1 MIEFKLYKK
10 LHSAGGEMTL
20 DVEINIELGEFVA
33 ISGPSGSGKTT
44 LLRLIA
50 GLAHPERGQI
60 KFQEELWLDT
70 SRGVNL
76 SPQKRNVGM
85 VFQDYALFPNMTV
98 RKNLEYALGN
108 KSPSKIIDEL
118 QQIMEL
124 EDLMDRYP
132 SKLSG
137 GQQQR
142 VALARSI
149 VRRPPILLLDEPLSA
164 LDVVMRSRLQDYI
177 LQLHKRYALTTIL
190 VSHDFV
196 EIFKMADRV
205 IHLDQ
210 GRITLAGAP
219 HEVYFTPT
227 ISGKFKFAGKVL
239 SINPND
245 VVFIVTV
252 LVGMEVTEVIVSEE
266 EVAGLMPGDEVILV
280 SKAFNPMLIRKN
292 GQQS

>member
-1 MIEFKLYKK
+1 MIEFQLHKK
-10 LHSAGGEMTL
+10 LHSAGGEMLL
-20 DVEINIELGEFVA
+20 DVNINVEAGEFIA

-50 GLAHPERGQI
+50 GLAEPERGYIEVQ
-60 KFQEELWLDT
+60 QECWLDT
-70 SRGVNL
+70 RKKINL
-76 SPQKRNVGM
+76 SPQKRNVGF

-98 RKNLEYALGN
+98 RKNLEYALGQN
-108 KSPSKIIDEL
+108 GPSRIIDEL
-118 QQIMEL
+118 TQIMEL
-124 EDLMDRYP
+124 EELMSRYP

-142 VALARSI
+142 VALARSL

-164 LDVVMRSRLQDYI
+164 LDAAMRSRLQDYI

-205 IHLDQ
+205 IQLED
-210 GRITLAGAP
+210 GKIVKSGKP
-219 HEVYFTPT
+219 KDIFFTPT

-239 SINPND
+239 SITQND
-245 VVFIVTV
+245 VVFIVNV
-252 LVGMEVTEVIVSEE
+252 LVGMDVVQVIVSET
-266 EVAGLMPGDEVILV
+266 EVEGLKIGDEVVLV
-280 SKAFNPMLIRKN
+280 SKAFNPMLLR
-292 GQQS
+292 

>member
-10 LHSAGGEMTL
+10 LHSAGGEMML
-20 DVEINIELGEFVA
+20 DVDLDIEVGEFVA

-50 GLAHPERGQI
+50 GLTNPERGHI
-60 KFQEELWLDT
+60 KFRDNIWLDT
-70 SRGVNL
+70 EKGVNL
-76 SPQKRNVGM
+76 SPQKRNVGF

-98 RKNLEYALGN
+98 RRNLEYALGI
-108 KSPSKIIDEL
+108 KGPSKIIDEL

-124 EDLMDRYP
+124 EELMERYP

-164 LDVVMRSRLQDYI
+164 LDVAMRSRLQDYI
-177 LQLHKRYALTTIL
+177 LKLHKRYALTTIL

-205 IHLDQ
+205 IHLDKGQ
-210 GRITLAGAP
+210 ITQSGSP
-219 HEVYFTPT
+219 NEVYFTPT
-227 ISGKFKFAGKVL
+227 ISGKFKFVGKVL
-239 SINPND
+239 SIQPND
-245 VVFIVTV
+245 VVFIVKV
-252 LVGMEVTEVIVSEE
+252 LVGMEVAEVIVSEE
-266 EVAGLMPGDEVILV
+266 EVEGLSIGEEVVLV
-280 SKAFNPMLIRKN
+280 SKAFNPMLMRKN
-292 GQQS
+292 